1 MGVSRVMRHMP
12 TWSSVR
18 KRMGL
23 PDRTGVFW
31 PRLVNATP
39 RYRTQGGPCCALRA
53 ACRGPTS
60 APRSSRLSRSAPG
73 AALGPGGG
81 PTPSRSCAPLQ
92 EEYRA
97 WREGMPDSMSD
108 SKTARAPG
116 RGVRARPRCSRRRP
130 APRLRP
136 RLTCPAA
143 RRPVTR
149 VFALGTVGAIDF
161 AQNGRCEMQQ
171 QDHLTKSF
179 GLIIAFIVPGMI
191 GLYAASFQVPGL
203 RVAAAGAGVFLSG
216 LRWLVL

>member
-161 AQNGRCEMQQ
+161 AQNERCEMQQ
-171 QDHLTKSF
+171 PD
-179 GLIIAFIVPGMI
+179 IIHRPPPPPPQPPRPVPPRPPAPPPERVHRES
-191 GLYAASFQVPGL
+191 LP
-203 RVAAAGAGVFLSG
+203 VAAPT
-216 LRWLVL
+216 R